1 MGDFFQFEDRF
12 KDGLVTFEEGNLR
25 DLLIEAKEIFT
36 DDLVLND
43 YIFRFKKYL
52 DLWENNDTTYDIAFR
67 LEYIMNHLDA
77 ATDYYITALEDG
89 EDRSKI
95 LRRLIPCLY
104 KVGNLDYGILILREN
119 LKENIDIKWTVA
131 NLIKFYS
138 ELEKEEELFNILK
151 DYIIKNEMDLEL
163 CFLISK
169 MYINLRDY
177 KRAEFFSNKLR
188 EEKNHY
194 KDRIEIYRLIKD
206 KDFKKAKDIVSNKN
220 NCEYLNDKIKEKEKE
235 YILSVKEIRGS
246 ILGLILEG
254 NIDEA
259 VLSAKSLK
267 DYCTDK
273 DIKNKSRNNENIY
286 KVIEEINSKSTAK
299 KILGELVLYFIY
311 SPDNKIIIQQIA
323 KIFEKNKK
331 IKEAENIYRYI
342 CEKED
347 KKDRWEKYIIFSDRN
362 NLYINR
368 IYGYVALLKFGDFN
382 KEFNTQVEF
391 LIRKNIFKVCEEEDA
406 EEIIKKIISRYK
418 LYKENIENILEENEI
433 FDFISSFIKRLT
445 GDSKEAYK
453 IIGPYLKDIEKIH
466 CINFAIFNKD
476 LELAKEIILELND
489 KFIKENKDVID
500 YYNSILKEEKPI
512 IKGSIIL
519 LSNFPLAPSIK
530 YVKEVTKGYNIEKNI
545 DEGIECYKE
554 LVAIYKEDIPLKI
567 EYSRLLEKN
576 NNILES
582 YKIKKEVANNY
593 KNIDEFIYR
602 NKELLLFSFHYGYKE
617 EIQSVKEKIE
627 IFIKRN
633 DLSKINRKN
642 QIKLNNLFDLCDK
655 LKNITKTL
663 DSDLACKLIEALRYK
678 NINLAINVLENC
690 NSNKDSIFN
699 ILYLEFYTDFKVA
712 IVKRF
717 LNLYRDSNYVS
728 SPLNLSLKEGNIS
741 LYKILNELFDNFKFN
756 LIKPSLIEN
765 KLYIVTSD
773 AGIFED
779 IKNILKKGF
788 DDYSKFLIRFYA
800 CIRNEK
806 NVTDITRKALK
817 ELEMD
822 LYNRIEIFKWLDT
835 LYEDKR
841 FFKVL
846 GDWCYKIKL
855 FDEAFNYYKDLDLS
869 GEKNISRLSNKYIS
883 ELITYN
889 NIKRDGYSKISIVKA
904 IKRIVW
910 SENLKEYKDNILKYY
925 YNNDLKLEVNL
936 FNVLKEK
943 EVLTLD
949 NKDLK
954 ELKGF
959 DEELYDYIF
968 KKYIIEK

>member
-1 MGDFFQFEDRF
+1 MGDFFEFEDRL
-12 KDGLVTFEEGNLR
+12 KDGLITFEESNLR
-25 DLLIEAKEIFT
+25 DLLIEAKENYS

-43 YIFRFKKYL
+43 YIYRFSKYL
-52 DLWENNDTTYDIAFR
+52 ELWENNNTIYDIAFR

-77 ATDYYITALEDG
+77 ATEYYIMALEDG
-89 EDRSKI
+89 EDRTKI
-95 LRRLIPCLY
+95 IRRLIPCLY
-104 KVGNLDYGILILREN
+104 KVGNLDYGILLLREN

-151 DYIIKNEMDLEL
+151 DYITKNKMNLEL

-177 KRAEFFSNKLR
+177 KRAEFFSDKLI

-220 NCEYLNDKIKEKEKE
+220 ECEYLNDRIREKEKE

-259 VLSAKSLK
+259 VKTAKSLK

-273 DIKNKSRNNENIY
+273 DIKTKSRNNDYIY

-323 KIFEKNKK
+323 KIFEKTKK

-368 IYGYVALLKFGDFN
+368 IYGYMALLKFGEFNNEFN
-382 KEFNTQVEF
+382 KQVEF
-391 LIRKNIFKVCEEEDA
+391 LIRKNIFKVCREEDA
-406 EEIIKKIISRYK
+406 EEIIAKIIYRYK

-433 FDFISSFIKRLT
+433 FDLISSFIKRLT
-445 GDSKEAYK
+445 GNSKEAYK
-453 IIGPYLKDIEKIH
+453 IISPYLKDIEKIN
-466 CINFAIFNKD
+466 CINFALYNEDID
-476 LELAKEIILELND
+476 LAKAILQEFND
-489 KFIKENKDVID
+489 KFIKENKDIIN
-500 YYNSILKEEKPI
+500 YYNSIVNKEKI
-512 IKGSIIL
+512 LIKGALTL
-519 LSNFPLAPSIK
+519 LSNYPLAPSIK

-554 LVAIYKEDIPLKI
+554 LVTIYKEDIPLKI

-602 NKELLLFSFHYGYKE
+602 NKELLLFSFYYGYE
-617 EIQSVKEKIE
+617 DEIKSIKEKIG
-627 IFIKRN
+627 IFIKIN
-633 DLSKINRKN
+633 DLSKISRKK
-642 QIKLNNLFDLCDK
+642 QIKLNNLLNLCDK
-655 LKNITKTL
+655 LKSILKTL
-663 DSDLACKLIEALRYK
+663 DSDLSSKFIEALRYK

-690 NSNKDSIFN
+690 NSSKDLIFN
-699 ILYLEFYTDFKVA
+699 VFYLEFYTDFKVA

-741 LYKILNELFDNFKFN
+741 LYKILNELYDNFKFN

-788 DDYSKFLIRFYA
+788 DDYSKFLIRFYSS
-800 CIRNEK
+800 IRNEK
-806 NVTDITRKALK
+806 NVTDITRKVLK

-822 LYNRIEIFKWLDT
+822 LYLRIEIFKWLDT
-835 LYEDKR
+835 IYEDKR

-846 GDWCYKIKL
+846 GDWCYNIKL
-855 FDEAFNYYKDLDLS
+855 FDEAFNYYENSDLS

-883 ELITYN
+883 ELITFN
-889 NIKRDGYSKISIVKA
+889 KVKRDEYSKISTVKA

-910 SENLKEYKDNILKYY
+910 SENLKEYKDKIFKYY
-925 YNNDLKLEVNL
+925 YDNNLKLELLLLNI
-936 FNVLKEK
+936 LKEK
-943 EVLTLD
+943 EVLTID

-954 ELKGF
+954 ELKEL

-968 KKYIIEK
+968 YKYILEK